1 MAEFRGSYP
10 FVALPTW
17 IFKKQMEDSGWI
29 TCSELSVLMALQCF
43 ASGTSP
49 EQSVY
54 PSYTSIC
61 GYANVSKRTAV
72 ECINSLQRK
81 GLIEKEERK
90 DDKGQTTNLYHLKYW
105 NHEPPVQFLHG
116 GASAAP
122 GTPVQNLHPP
132 RAESAPKQEP
142 SIKKK
147 PLEAGKIAV
156 SVEPTIPATAGKP
169 PEPPLAAPRKGRGRR
184 SGMETAL
191 DSLPAFAAPYRA
203 QIEEWLARREKSHRA
218 KPEITSRTLAA
229 LEYANSKN
237 VIEEVCDVLSERN
250 WYSLGFTGYKEFIDR
265 IAADKKKTNGSRL
278 SPIAAK
284 PETNGAL
291 CATITA
297 DPLASPHEEFFSIE
311 HLADSENYI
320 DL

>member
-1 MAEFRGSYP
+1 M
-10 FVALPTW
+10 
-17 IFKKQMEDSGWI
+17 KEDD
-29 TCSELSVLMALQCF
+29 F
-43 ASGTSP
+43 
-49 EQSVY
+49 
-54 PSYTSIC
+54 
-61 GYANVSKRTAV
+61 
-72 ECINSLQRK
+72 
-81 GLIEKEERK
+81 
-90 DDKGQTTNLYHLKYW
+90 DKYSQPN
-105 NHEPPVQFLHG
+105 
-116 GASAAP
+116 
-122 GTPVQNLHPP
+122 
-132 RAESAPKQEP
+132 AESMPESARFTMILNDAIRDSRLSWRAKGILAGCMSHGSGFKFNKAWILSHGTEGRDAISSALKELREFGYLENKIERCQETGK
-142 SIKKK
+142 IKGERLVFRDRPGDRETSSLENRMTGK
-147 PLEAGKIAV
+147 PAAGKPGDLRRPEIQEDQYKENQLEAGKIAV
-156 SVEPTIPATAGKP
+156 PVEPTIPATAGKP

-184 SGMETAL
+184 SSMETAL
-191 DSLPAFAAPYRA
+191 DSLPGFAAPYRA
-203 QIEEWLARREKSHRA
+203 KVEEWLTRREKSHRA

-297 DPLASPHEEFFSIE
+297 DPLTSPHEEFFSIE
-311 HLADSENYI
+311 HLADNENYI